1 MGGGGGVLAALA
13 SVLVLALAGLAG
25 WFLLQRHSAAIQQTN
40 LGAAA
45 ARKSRAVVI
54 AGRMGAGKTA
64 LWCHLRFP
72 ETSATQAVP
81 RTQTSMAVNASE
93 ARVAGAR
100 VHLVDVPGHQKYRA
114 DRDAQLAA
122 ASAVVFVVD
131 SVDAA
136 RDVRPAAEAL
146 YDVLASGGL
155 QDRECPVL
163 VLCNKQDDS
172 RAASNERVR
181 AALEAEIDTLRA
193 SRQQALDSL
202 GAAAHDDADRASDF
216 LGFEGKAFSFEDLA
230 TPVQFNEASMALGR
244 SAGGLEMVEQWIA
257 DALQ

>member
-1 MGGGGGVLAALA
+1 MAGGSVLAVLAGVLA
-13 SVLVLALAGLAG
+13 LALAGLAG
-25 WFLLQRHSAAIQQTN
+25 WFLIQKQSAAIGLTN
-40 LGAAA
+40 LGVAA
-45 ARKSRAVVI
+45 ARKSKAVVI
-54 AGRMGAGKTA
+54 AGPMGAGKTA
-64 LWCHLRFP
+64 LWCYLRFP

-93 ARVAGAR
+93 AQVAGAS
-100 VHLVDVPGHQKYRA
+100 VYLVDVPGHQKYRA

-122 ASAVVFVVD
+122 ASAVLFVVD
-131 SVDAA
+131 SVEAA

-146 YDVLASGGL
+146 YAVLASGGL

-163 VLCNKQDDS
+163 VLCNKQDDA
-172 RAASNERVR
+172 RAASNKRVQ
-181 AALEAEIDTLRA
+181 AALEAEIDVLRA

-202 GAAAHDDADRASDF
+202 GGAAHSDADRASDF

-230 TPVQFNEASMALGR
+230 TPVQFNESSMTLGR
-244 SAGGLEMVEQWIA
+244 GAGGLEMVEQWIA